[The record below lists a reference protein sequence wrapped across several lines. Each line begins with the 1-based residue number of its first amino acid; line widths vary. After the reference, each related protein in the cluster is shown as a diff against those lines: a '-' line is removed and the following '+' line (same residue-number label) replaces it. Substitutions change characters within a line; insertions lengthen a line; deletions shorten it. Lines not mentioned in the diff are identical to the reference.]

1 MPQEGQPGNPLLV
14 AQELLFL
21 KTLLKRLSPPQ
32 ADGLASRKLSLYKTL
47 DLPLAL
53 LPQRVPTVKK

>member
-1 MPQEGQPGNPLLV
+1 MPQEGQLGNPLLV

-32 ADGLASRKLSLYKTL
+32 GPMAWLRENYLCTR
-47 DLPLAL
+47 P
-53 LPQRVPTVKK
+53 